1 MKSTLTPPK
10 YVTNICF
17 IKIFPLFIKQH
28 QRTPLVLFI
37 FFLDISKNKNNNS
50 LTLFPQFFFSYQS
63 STSSS
68 LQVESR
74 TRFESWVKLFN
85 KDYTNAEIDQVF
97 TTWKENDAFIQD
109 YNSKDYSAKVGHN
122 EFSDM
127 TWDAFSKVYT
137 GVKDADKYLRR
148 TKNVNHALSS
158 AAVKAAAPAS
168 VDWSKKNA
176 VTPIKNQ
183 GQCGSCWAFS
193 TTGSTEGAYAIAS
206 GKLVSLSEQMLVSCD
221 TKSYVRT

>member
-1 MKSTLTPPK
+1 MKSA
-10 YVTNICF
+10 
-17 IKIFPLFIKQH
+17 IFALATAVASARQLSLIGE
-28 QRTPLVLFI
+28 V
-37 FFLDISKNKNNNS
+37 DIDSAK
-50 LTLFPQFFFSYQS
+50 
-63 STSSS
+63 
-68 LQVESR
+68 VESR

-168 VDWSKKNA
+168 VDWSKKKRSD
-176 VTPIKNQ
+176 TNQ
-183 GQCGSCWAFS
+183 
-193 TTGSTEGAYAIAS
+193 
-206 GKLVSLSEQMLVSCD
+206 
-221 TKSYVRT
+221 KSRTMWFLLGLFHHWFH